1 MNQVKAQPSTSS
13 WILVGIGLTTT
24 VSLYIPISWCV
35 QEIRILIIDSTS
47 YQGSGSP
54 LGRYRCLAQAFLR
67 IATSEQ
73 DYVVSQENYMIAIAL
88 MRLDT
93 NRPCLGI
100 YCSMFW
106 VRLGRTC
113 HRLVGARTIRS
124 AKKCNILLV
133 SGCAFR
139 RCKLPQALKRLNL
152 RLSGV
157 SNASRMFFFTYVAA
171 NTQRGSDRVLSD
183 CGSCSLCWHVIC
195 VSNRIILNHMALCFH
210 LALFQGYFV
219 GGVGVGW
226 AFCDIGVWWNL
237 AEEALHLKC
246 PCNLLCKS
254 EIRHGQMKL

>member
-195 VSNRIILNHMALCFH
+195 LMFSFGLVSGLLRR
-210 LALFQGYFV
+210 
-219 GGVGVGW
+219 GVGVGW